1 MKVKLENLI
10 QDVINEDEL
19 VDVRGGLMNPPK
31 YGCQTGVCINDIGW
45 ANSCTSAVCQTG
57 A

>member
-19 VDVRGGLMNPPK
+19 ADVRGGLMNPPK
-31 YGCQTGVCINDIGW
+31 YGCQTGVCMNSVNW